1 MEEKSDQFKPC
12 RGIRQGDPLSSYLF
26 ILGQEVLSRILDREF
41 CSNNISG
48 VKASIGGPAITCVMH
63 ADDIVLFSKATR
75 NDAANI
81 IKCIKKYCSWS
92 GQEINWN
99 KSGIFFSKHSR
110 PNIRRAIKHQLHM
123 KILKKEVVYLGAPLF
138 LTRSPTK
145 HFKFLLDKLQTKLM
159 GWRSK
164 CLSWAGRSTLISFV
178 AQAIPNYSMSSFS
191 IPAKICDKLDI

>member
-26 ILGQEVLSRILDREF
+26 IFGQEVLSRILDREF

-110 PNIRRAIKHQLHM
+110 PNVRNAPPYPSSSPLHPYHSAN
-123 KILKKEVVYLGAPLF
+123 IYPSSTSLF
-138 LTRSPTK
+138 TTAS
-145 HFKFLLDKLQTKLM
+145 
-159 GWRSK
+159 
-164 CLSWAGRSTLISFV
+164 
-178 AQAIPNYSMSSFS
+178 
-191 IPAKICDKLDI
+191 